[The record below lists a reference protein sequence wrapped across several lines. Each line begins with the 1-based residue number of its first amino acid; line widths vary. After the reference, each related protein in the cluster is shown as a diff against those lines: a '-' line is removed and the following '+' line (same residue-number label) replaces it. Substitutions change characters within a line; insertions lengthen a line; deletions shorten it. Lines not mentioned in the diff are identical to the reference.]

1 MSILLGNGGLRNVKE
16 IYVGV
21 GGSARKVK
29 EGYVGVDGVS
39 RLFYR
44 AAPPLPPIGTTL
56 EQCTWAEIRQIADAG
71 KAAEYFKPGDT
82 KAVHLKGTASKLS
95 LDITY
100 YVYILGFDHNL
111 ANDQSAK
118 NTIDFGTWKDE
129 GGKDIC
135 LMSGYNDDSDFFM
148 NPKIYGNEGGWKS
161 SHMRYAVLGSTDT
174 EDGDAGASA
183 ATDPVANTLMS
194 CLPED
199 LRAVM
204 KPMTVWTD
212 NTGGRAAGAENV
224 TSTVDYLPLLAE
236 YELFGSDDNAN
247 EDEASKQAQYD
258 YYKDGAAAV
267 KYRSDST
274 GSAVFCWERSPR
286 AYNSDMFCCVGT
298 KGNAGTSSAHYSCG
312 VAPVFRV

>member
-21 GGSARKVK
+21 DGKPRKVK
-29 EGYVGVDGVS
+29 EGYVGVNGVP

-71 KAAEYFKPGDT
+71 KAAEYFKAGDT

-118 NTIDFGTWKDE
+118 NTIDFGTFKDAS
-129 GGKDIC
+129 GKDIC
-135 LMSGYNDDSDFFM
+135 LISGYSNDSDFYM
-148 NPKIYGNEGGWKS
+148 NTSHTNVGGWKNS
-161 SHMRYAVLGSTDT
+161 YMRNTILGSTKAANGNAGTDT
-174 EDGDAGASA
+174 
-183 ATDPVANTLMS
+183 ATSPKANTLMS
-194 CLPED
+194 CLPAE

-204 KPMTVWTD
+204 KPMTIYTD
-212 NTGGRAAGAENV
+212 NVGGGSNSASNV
-224 TSTVDYLPLLAE
+224 TATVDYLPLLAE
-236 YELFGSDDNAN
+236 YEIFGSNSYAN
-247 EDEASKQAQYD
+247 TNETSHQTQYEYFRDGGSK
-258 YYKDGAAAV
+258 V

-274 GSAVFCWERSPR
+274 GSTAHWWARSLYRHNSSYFCTVNG
-286 AYNSDMFCCVGT
+286 Y
-298 KGNAGTSSAHYSCG
+298 GNASNHHAGYSYG
-312 VAPVFRV
+312 VAPAFRV